1 MFINAQLPILEPQGC
16 INRSTAKGFEA
27 EVLATLAQNH
37 PSALVIDMSQVESLD
52 SHGLMA
58 LVSSLNAA
66 QRRNCALMLC
76 RVPPGVRIILEVSQL
91 DQVFDIREDRPAIAP
106 LAA

>member
-1 MFINAQLPILEPQGC
+1 MFTNAQPPILEPQGC
-16 INRSTAKGFEA
+16 IDQQTAKGFEA
-27 EVLATLAQNH
+27 EVLATLAQKH
-37 PSALVIDMSQVESLD
+37 PSVLIIDMSHVESLD

-66 QRRNCALMLC
+66 QRRQCALTLC
-76 RVPPGVRIILEVSQL
+76 CVPPNVRIILEVSRL
-91 DQVFDIREDRPAIAP
+91 DQVFDILDDRPAIAP